1 MQNSVVVQHQEGGD
15 YALVLVAMRSDYG
28 RRSIE
33 SMIFVCEGCGVFAA
47 APMLHQWAKAGLV
60 YLFNPPQD
68 RREEM
73 LTNAVGEFVR
83 HVSTR
88 TFIRERSKVGIV
100 ARTRAIG
107 VQVVPPTNFE
117 LSREREPAFFY
128 LADQSETARQ
138 AVKILSYLI
147 TKHHIGDLTQQERE
161 AIGTKLLVD
170 KDVLKYLKQQDRR

>member
-33 SMIFVCEGCGVFAA
+33 SMIFCCEGCGVFAV

-83 HVSTR
+83 HVSTQ
-88 TFIRERSKVGIV
+88 IG
-100 ARTRAIG
+100 RAH
-107 VQVVPPTNFE
+107 V
-117 LSREREPAFFY
+117 
-128 LADQSETARQ
+128 
-138 AVKILSYLI
+138 
-147 TKHHIGDLTQQERE
+147 
-161 AIGTKLLVD
+161 
-170 KDVLKYLKQQDRR
+170 

>member
-1 MQNSVVVQHQEGGD
+1 
-15 YALVLVAMRSDYG
+15 L
-28 RRSIE
+28 
-33 SMIFVCEGCGVFAA
+33 FVKDAA
-47 APMLHQWAKAGLV
+47 FLPLL
-60 YLFNPPQD
+60 PCCI
-68 RREEM
+68 
-73 LTNAVGEFVR
+73 
-83 HVSTR
+83 S
-88 TFIRERSKVGIV
+88 
-100 ARTRAIG
+100 